1 MVFVAVLGL
10 GLSQEGLS
18 AFEGGESMDTAR
30 LALVSLLS
38 RFGAALGAGGGGGAV
53 LSGLDS
59 AIVEVRRLSWGGGPS
74 DERAQVISLGYSG
87 GALGFE
93 DVHVVA
99 HTRTSSLSLPLS
111 RRLGRERLAKRPQRL
126 QTRTGCASRQR
137 ADKQEKRA
145 TVS

>member
-30 LALVSLLS
+30 LAIVSLLS

-59 AIVEVRRLSWGGGPS
+59 AIVQVRRLSWGGGPS
-74 DERAQVISLGYSG
+74 DERAQVYLLGIQRWCP
-87 GALGFE
+87 GF
-93 DVHVVA
+93 
-99 HTRTSSLSLPLS
+99 
-111 RRLGRERLAKRPQRL
+111 
-126 QTRTGCASRQR
+126 
-137 ADKQEKRA
+137 
-145 TVS
+145 